1 MTTKSPG
8 EIISSD
14 ILRHMNVRPAEL
26 ARAMGITPGSVS
38 RILSGKAA
46 ITPETA
52 IRLEVVLNE
61 KAEYWMELQ
70 AIHDIAKARATLDV
84 GSLIQLEAK
93 SNLHSARATLEAMF
107 NRHLGSDK
115 RIQLVELLEISEL
128 CGVHE
133 LFMLMR
139 QVDPQRQVFDYPI
152 IDLDRGIHGLRLI
165 NNCFTV
171 CSNIYGHEIWDAE
184 SRLSSEFI
192 AQAYKAYDDGLV
204 SGRAMVVWNTALGV
218 PGLLVVEVLE
228 EAVVPFEVDCLE
240 LQNRIKAPVA
250 CYAELKDG
258 HIRER
263 ALLTSF
269 VSDPTR
275 FDEISDIYSELEGL
289 AAQWFVKAL
298 VGAE

>member
-93 SNLHSARATLEAMF
+93 SNLHSARATLEAMY

-115 RIQLVELLEISEL
+115 RIPLVDLLEFSKL

-152 IDLDRGIHGLRLI
+152 IELDRGLHGLPLFD
-165 NNCFTV
+165 NHFAA
-171 CSNIYGHEIWDAE
+171 CSNVCGHEIWDE
-184 SRLSSEFI
+184 EQRLSAEFV
-192 AQAYKAYDDGLV
+192 ATAYKFYDQFLFDGSV
-204 SGRAMVVWNTALGV
+204 MVVWNKKQGI
-218 PGLLVVEVLE
+218 PGLL
-228 EAVVPFEVDCLE
+228 AVVSLVKTFVPIDADIAALE
-240 LQNRIKAPVA
+240 DQIKFPVA
-250 CYAELKDG
+250 CYADLKG
-258 HIRER
+258 GCFGEGVMLS
-263 ALLTSF
+263 AF
-269 VSDPTR
+269 VGDVSR
-275 FDEISDIYSELEGL
+275 FDEIPDVSRELESL
-289 AAQWFVKAL
+289 ALNWLKQ
-298 VGAE
+298 